1 MGLAIISKNKSIDI
15 PYYSFY
21 RLRLVVA
28 KCTDERL
35 GHLYEM
41 IRDANTEA
49 ELREHDILIN
59 VYYENAPDNIRKII
73 RFLYMPDSDGKI
85 GKRMCKVIYERLKI
99 IQIILFMDMPDGK
112 IPHVFPT
119 SKTLLKTARKITEL
133 CGINN
138 DSVLK

>member
-1 MGLAIISKNKSIDI
+1 MGLSITSKNKSIDI
-15 PYYSFY
+15 PYFAFY

-41 IRDANTEA
+41 IRDANTEE

-59 VYYENAPDNIRKII
+59 VYYENAPDNIWKII

-85 GKRMCKVIYERLKI
+85 GKRMCKVIYEKI
-99 IQIILFMDMPDGK
+99 ENYTDNAVYGYAGWENPARFSDFKDVIKDG
-112 IPHVFPT
+112 
-119 SKTLLKTARKITEL
+119 AQNN
-133 CGINN
+133 GIRWH
-138 DSVLK
+138 